1 MQQLIERIITDFE
14 EGKLSRRQLASAVA
28 GLVAAGAHAA
38 PSGSDFKAV
47 SVNHVTLRV
56 PDVQRSTKFY
66 QELFGMAMRKSS
78 PMVNILTLNANCFFG
93 IEADNEKGPAVYHF
107 SLGIQHFKVED
118 AAAKLEKRG
127 LKLSGVSKE
136 GLKFTDPDGVLVQL
150 NAPDYPGYVP
160 SNSK

>member
-1 MQQLIERIITDFE
+1 MQQLIEKMVTDFE
-14 EGKLSRRQLASAVA
+14 RGKLSRRQLASALA
-28 GLVAAGAHAA
+28 GLVATGANAA
-38 PSGSDFKAV
+38 PSSSDFKAV

-66 QELFGMAMRKSS
+66 QEVFGMPMRKSS
-78 PMVNILTLNANCFFG
+78 PTVNILTLNTNCFFG
-93 IEADNEKGPAVYHF
+93 IEAAKEKGPAVDHF
-107 SLGIQHFKVED
+107 ALGIQNFKVED
-118 AAAKLEKRG
+118 ATSKLEKRG

-160 SNSK
+160 GK